1 MNTIFGSTMA
11 TGKFAKDSSAPLGT
25 EDGGTVDEGT
35 EDCEIEELRTIFSEH
50 ASPNEGNNGAT
61 SSTSKTSKID
71 KTSNIGKTNNN
82 KKTNKRPRTDF
93 DPLVAAINRGSS
105 KIAKAIKEVGR
116 SDMDVP
122 PDLFNN
128 LMALSGSFEETHLS
142 FYYSYL
148 VSQPHIGRAFN
159 SLPFGHK
166 LNWVSKYIAE
176 NFPGQ

>member
-1 MNTIFGSTMA
+1 
-11 TGKFAKDSSAPLGT
+11 
-25 EDGGTVDEGT
+25 
-35 EDCEIEELRTIFSEH
+35 
-50 ASPNEGNNGAT
+50 
-61 SSTSKTSKID
+61 
-71 KTSNIGKTNNN
+71 
-82 KKTNKRPRTDF
+82 
-93 DPLVAAINRGSS
+93 LVAAINRGSS

-176 NFPGQ
+176 NYPGQ